1 MLDTD
6 KIYKD
11 LKIKLVREGFL
22 NLSSIDKVCL
32 IEEKLKEITARKI
45 GVKHVDKY
53 ELIDMLEM
61 LNMTMNSESEA
72 QRTFTSYNNAIT
84 NLMSS
89 IQGYGIVN
97 DASAEKEPKI
107 LLNEY
112 GYIDTFA
119 SSKLVDPV
127 DNTIYLVNVLKNS
140 FMQSNNKI
148 MKNLKK

>member
-107 LLNEY
+107 LLN
-112 GYIDTFA
+112 D
-119 SSKLVDPV
+119 LQV
-127 DNTIYLVNVLKNS
+127 VN
-140 FMQSNNKI
+140 
-148 MKNLKK
+148 

>member
-22 NLSSIDKVCL
+22 NLSPIDKVCL
-32 IEEKLKEITARKI
+32 IEKKLKEITAKKI
-45 GVKHVDKY
+45 GVKNIDKY
-53 ELIDMLEM
+53 ELPDMLEM

-72 QRTFTSYNNAIT
+72 QKTFTSYNNAIT

-97 DASAEKEPKI
+97 DASVEKEPKI

-112 GYIDTFA
+112 GYFDTFA